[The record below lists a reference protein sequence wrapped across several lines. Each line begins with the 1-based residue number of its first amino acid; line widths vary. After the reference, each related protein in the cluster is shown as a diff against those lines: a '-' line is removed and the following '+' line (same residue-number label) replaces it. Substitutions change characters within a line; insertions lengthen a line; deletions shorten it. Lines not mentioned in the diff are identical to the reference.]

1 MVIVRLPVVLNLNLD
16 TFRFAA
22 VCIDQPGAVLAHHQ
36 QRRRLLN
43 LHDARHRVHDG
54 PRTQTHRVDALC

>member
-22 VCIDQPGAVLAHHQ
+22 VCIDQPGAVLALYQ

-54 PRTQTHRVDALC
+54 GGT